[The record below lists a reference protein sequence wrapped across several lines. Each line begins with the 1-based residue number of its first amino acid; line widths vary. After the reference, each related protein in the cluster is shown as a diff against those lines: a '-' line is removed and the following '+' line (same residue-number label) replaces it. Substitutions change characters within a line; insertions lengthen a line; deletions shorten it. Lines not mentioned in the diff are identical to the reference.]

1 MARRSFKSS
10 TWTPVAVA
18 DTANFTAN
26 GYMAIQGGSATQRI
40 DIWEVFMG
48 GQAASAAPSI
58 MLVSRDSTVGATLTA
73 LTTGQSDAALDPATA
88 ALAAPPAR
96 LVADPRYYVQAKP
109 ETRVIKGRAGIREI
123 VG

>member
-58 MLVSRDSTVGATLTA
+58 MLVSRDSTGSL
-73 LTTGQSDAALDPATA
+73 
-88 ALAAPPAR
+88 
-96 LVADPRYYVQAKP
+96 
-109 ETRVIKGRAGIREI
+109 I
-123 VG
+123 